1 MRDGPVPVSRWSP
14 RFRAREVP
22 RCLVTYVW
30 FPPNVT
36 LEPHVHDR
44 STFAVILEGGFEL
57 SLQSAAAGRRNFPC
71 PAGTILTQPAG
82 ERHANHIASAGAQG
96 IVLQPDTIA
105 GTLPVRCL
113 AMLDRVNHFRDGP
126 IAAAARSLARELSA
140 PDDVTPLAVEGLV
153 LEILAEAAR
162 LDQNVGGRR
171 KDPPA
176 WLMAATD
183 LVHARFRDNLRID
196 DLAAVAGVHAA
207 HLAAVFR
214 RVHRMPVGSYIRRL
228 RVDWAADLLARTNL
242 PISLI
247 AAEAGF
253 SDQAH
258 LTRWFRRVF
267 GATPAAY
274 RRARCR

>member
-1 MRDGPVPVSRWSP
+1 VRESPVPVSEWSP

-22 RCLVTYVW
+22 RCLVTHVW
-30 FPPNVT
+30 FPPGVV

-44 STFAVILEGGFEL
+44 STLAIILEGGFDL
-57 SLQSAAAGRRNFPC
+57 TLQSSGGRTFAC

-82 ERHANHIASAGAQG
+82 ERHANHIAAEGAQG
-96 IVLQPDTIA
+96 VVLQPDTIR
-105 GTLPVRCL
+105 GTLPARCL
-113 AMLDRVNHFRDGP
+113 TMLDSVSHFRDGP
-126 IAAAARSLARELSA
+126 IAVAARGLARELAA
-140 PDDVTPLAVEGLV
+140 PDDVTSLAIEGLV

-162 LDQNVGGRR
+162 LDQLVASPR
-171 KDPPA
+171 KAPPG
-176 WLMAATD
+176 WLTSATD
-183 LVHARFRDNLRID
+183 LVHAQFRENLRID
-196 DLAAVAGVHAA
+196 DIAQVAGVHAA

-214 RVHRMPVGSYIRRL
+214 RVHRMPVGNYIRRL
-228 RVDWAADLLARTNL
+228 RVDWAADRLARTDM

-258 LTRWFRRVF
+258 LTRWFRRVM

-274 RRARCR
+274 RRARRR